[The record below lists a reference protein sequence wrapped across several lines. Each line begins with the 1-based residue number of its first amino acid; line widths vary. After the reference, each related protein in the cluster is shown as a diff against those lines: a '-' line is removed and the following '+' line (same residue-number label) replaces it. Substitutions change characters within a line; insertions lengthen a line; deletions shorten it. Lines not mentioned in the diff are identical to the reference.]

1 MKQKPDALNQKDY
14 IANLILL
21 ALGVWFALFFIH
33 EQQFTN
39 LDQAKLVRYGEV
51 IWEQKSVFTTNLFSY
66 THPDHPFINHHWGAG
81 VVFYALHQ
89 WFGGLGA
96 LTIAGML
103 LNLAAFLFILFH
115 VNRFSNKWVNLLCAF
130 FLLPLMASRLQPR
143 PEDFSILF
151 FVLNSTMLYVW
162 YNGML
167 KRKFLWV
174 LPAIQLL
181 WVNIHILFFL
191 GLFLQG
197 TILLQLLITKEKRHE
212 LRFFAMVFFAGV
224 VASFINPA
232 FHKGVFYPLMIMGEI
247 QYAVTENANFFKTHS
262 SMGGTPRF
270 IYYELALFLALPV
283 LYYWIKNPREALPDL
298 YVIIWLLAFTF
309 LFIYRIR
316 ANVFYAYML
325 LLAFAHLSGKL
336 KAGWQRN
343 AKRAAIAGMLV
354 LLLPAVFLRGSPYDP
369 YHQGHFKPGIG
380 VDPKMAGGAEYI
392 RNFNIKGPV
401 FNNFDI
407 GDYLI
412 YHLYPDWEVF
422 VDSRPEAYPPEFFSE
437 KLLPAFYG
445 RDGWLTLSHEY
456 RFNVVFLGFHSQVLP
471 LVRHLYED
479 DGWFMAY
486 NDDYTIIFLR
496 RGPQNDHLVRHTI
509 LQRRKM
515 SEIVRNFQRSMERYR
530 FY

>member
-1 MKQKPDALNQKDY
+1 M
-14 IANLILL
+14 
-21 ALGVWFALFFIH
+21 
-33 EQQFTN
+33 
-39 LDQAKLVRYGEV
+39 
-51 IWEQKSVFTTNLFSY
+51 
-66 THPDHPFINHHWGAG
+66 
-81 VVFYALHQ
+81 
-89 WFGGLGA
+89 
-96 LTIAGML
+96 GML
-103 LNLAAFLFILFH
+103 LNLAAFLFILFQA
-115 VNRFSNKWVNLLCAF
+115 NRFSHRWVNLLCAF

-151 FVLNSTMLYVW
+151 FVVNITMLYLW
-162 YNGML
+162 YNGWL
-167 KRKFLWV
+167 QRKYLWL
-174 LPAIQLL
+174 LPALQLL
-181 WVNIHILFFL
+181 WVNIHILFFF

-212 LRFFAMVFFAGV
+212 LRFFAMVFLAGV

-247 QYAVTENANFFKTHS
+247 QYAVTENMTLIQFFSRLKVSVEVVYFGLT
-262 SMGGTPRF
+262 
-270 IYYELALFLALPV
+270 LVLALPV
-283 LYYWIKNPREALPDL
+283 LFYWARNPTKVLPEL
-298 YVIIWLLAFTF
+298 YVIIWVLVFAL
-309 LFIYRIR
+309 LFIYRVR
-316 ANVFYAYML
+316 ANVFYAYVL
-325 LLAFAHLSGKL
+325 FLAFAHLSAKL
-336 KAGWQRN
+336 KTGWQRN
-343 AKRAAIAGMLV
+343 AKRADITGMIV
-354 LLLPAVFLRGSPYDP
+354 LFFPAFLLSGSPYDP
-369 YHQGHFKPGIG
+369 YQGGYFKPGIG

-392 RNFNIKGPV
+392 RNFNIKGPI

-437 KLLPAFYG
+437 KLLPAFGG
-445 RDGWLTLSHEY
+445 RDGWLALSHEY

-509 LQRRKM
+509 LQRRKL
-515 SEIVRNFQRSMERYR
+515 SEIVRNFQRNMERYW